1 MDSSSSIHHYA
12 SCVPSSLYPDLLDI
26 RSLGHNSNNV
36 NLNDDQLNTIH
47 NHNSSLFIPSQGML
61 NSHSTHP
68 TSATTPRVPTSYISS
83 SSRRALEE
91 TSTNTQLSSPSPPGN
106 LSPVSISNTD
116 QLKRNSLKLD
126 QRKRSRIIRAQG
138 NLAASTP
145 RTLAAA
151 VAQEQDLVPY
161 HQYRARQ
168 RRDASMEG
176 ESVWDEELEEAF
188 MEAIQKI
195 PKIGRRKL
203 SMEGKPRG
211 RNELI
216 ADYIFKVTGKRRTRK
231 QVSSHIQ
238 VLKNLLRNN
247 KDFMKLVTTE
257 KPASGWDNNSDSWKD
272 EAEINMAPSP
282 APSNGSQFYPSHS
295 SGSSGDF
302 GGSNDSS
309 VYYPQGMFNPEE
321 EVLPTVRPTNF
332 AMWVGSPSHHAA
344 GVEGCFHTYTRL
356 SHTERP
362 AAAAPLSS
370 IPEWNTRFPHLA
382 DLLEHSESA
391 TPSFPIVHFESS
403 VSVMPTMPSQ
413 SSVLCAEFEVTS
425 SSPTYDNYGWECVT
439 RIYSTG
445 KRVWESSQACSVTD
459 EFNGSKK
466 LTLPFASEFWAA
478 FYTELSTAQRQDGAA
493 TLDGE
498 RLRRRRGKEARAAIK
513 GITVVQ
519 ELFSTALSSA
529 GIKRRSAMFLWEFT
543 KADPSSLIG
552 KTTWRQIIPPMSQM
566 MENPTCTPTPSS
578 CSSSIGVV
586 DDSPWTQLPL
596 SPFDPLS
603 PPIYFLGSSQQ
614 QQQQQANTF
623 PTQEDVNYQF
633 LQSSQAGPSTL
644 PPFTAGLLALS
655 STGPVMPDPSE
666 YFTQW
671 PQGFSPVSAVDH
683 GDS

>member
-26 RSLGHNSNNV
+26 RSLGRNSSNV

-47 NHNSSLFIPSQGML
+47 NHNSSLFIPSQGIL
-61 NSHSTHP
+61 DSHSTHP
-68 TSATTPRVPTSYISS
+68 TSVTTPRVPTSYISS

-106 LSPVSISNTD
+106 LSPVSINNTD

-382 DLLEHSESA
+382 DLLEHPESA
-391 TPSFPIVHFESS
+391 TASFPIVHFESS

-425 SSPTYDNYGWECVT
+425 SSPTYDNYGWECIT

-445 KRVWESSQACSVTD
+445 KQVWESSQACSVTD

-493 TLDGE
+493 TLDRE

-578 CSSSIGVV
+578 CSPSIGVV
-586 DDSPWTQLPL
+586 DDSSWTQLPL